1 MHLVHSHQQVRQ
13 VKQVRL
19 IKVYLNNQ
27 TDTHLSEENKSR
39 KTPNT
44 LELNQENFSKSRHKG
59 GLYEK
64 KLNVTKLHIINKK

>member
-1 MHLVHSHQQVRQ
+1 M
-13 VKQVRL
+13 
-19 IKVYLNNQ
+19 YLNNQ

-64 KLNVTKLHIINKK
+64 KLNVTKLHIISKK